1 MYRMLEKT
9 KGDRVKEAVT
19 LLKKLPGVGIPTA
32 HEVYIHINDS
42 LSNWVKTGLPSSET
56 IDLGTHTAE
65 LVLPV
70 LKDKDIS
77 FHMKAK
83 K

>member
-1 MYRMLEKT
+1 MYRMIEKT
-9 KGDRVKEAVT
+9 KVDRVQEAVT
-19 LLKKLPGVGIPTA
+19 LLKKLPGAGIPTS

-42 LSNWVKTGLPSSET
+42 LSNWVKMGLPSSEI
-56 IDLGTHTAE
+56 IDLGTHTGE

-70 LKDKDIS
+70 VKGNDIS